1 MSGRLL
7 RPCVSLWGNHLGAAA
22 LLVNGV
28 EMMSSKLLEM
38 REVSKKFPGVYAL
51 KGVNFELESGEV
63 HALLGENGAGK
74 STLMKI
80 LGGIYRIDEGKIFIN
95 GQEVKIDD
103 VKDAQKYG
111 ISIIHQEIV
120 LVPYLSI
127 AENIYLGRE
136 PMTKAGFI
144 DEHTMFE
151 NAQQFLDDFD
161 LGLSART
168 LINEL
173 TVAQQQMIEIIKAV
187 SFNSKIIVM
196 DEPTSSLSEKEVDFL
211 FKTIRN
217 LKQQGVGMVY
227 ISHRMNE
234 LFEITDRITVMRDG
248 TYIGTVKTKETTNE
262 KLIAMMVGRE
272 LNNYYVRD
280 FSAPGETVLKVS
292 DLTKKGVLEGASFE
306 LKKGEILGFAG
317 LVGAGRSEL
326 MKCIFGLD
334 SFEQGEIFVNGSK
347 VAIKNPNDAIR
358 HKIAYVTE
366 NRKEEGLF
374 LIKSVQYN
382 MTIKILDEF
391 MKFFR
396 VNAKY
401 ENKET
406 DHYINELSI
415 KTPNAEQEVGNLSG
429 GNQQKVLISRWLATN
444 PKVLIL
450 DEPTRGV
457 DVGAKAEI
465 YTIMNRLVKEGVSII
480 MISSELPEVINMSDR
495 VAVMCK
501 GKIQTILNKDHF
513 SQETIMHYAT
523 GGH

>member
-1 MSGRLL
+1 MSHLL
-7 RPCVSLWGNHLGAAA
+7 
-22 LLVNGV
+22 LLNEVAY
-28 EMMSSKLLEM
+28 MSRKLLEM
-38 REVSKKFPGVYAL
+38 TGVNKRFPGVYAL
-51 KGVNFELESGEV
+51 KGVDFTLESGEV

-80 LGGIYRIDEGKIFIN
+80 LGGIYSIDEGNIFIK
-95 GQEVKIDD
+95 GDEVQIDG
-103 VKDAQKYG
+103 VKEAQKYG

-136 PMTKAGFI
+136 PLTKAGLI
-144 DEHTMFE
+144 DRKLMYE
-151 NAQQFLDDFD
+151 NAQKFLDDFEM
-161 LGLSART
+161 GLSAGT
-168 LINEL
+168 LVGSL

-187 SFNSKIIVM
+187 SFNSNIIIM
-196 DEPTSSLSEKEVDFL
+196 DEPTSSLSEKEVEFL

-217 LKQQGVGMVY
+217 LKAQGVGMVY

-234 LFEITDRITVMRDG
+234 LFQITDRITVMRDG
-248 TYIGTVKTKETTNE
+248 EYIGTVVTKETNIDD
-262 KLIAMMVGRE
+262 LIAMMVGRE
-272 LNNYYVRD
+272 LTNYYVRD
-280 FSAPGETVLKVS
+280 FGTPGEPVLQVS
-292 DLTKKGVLEGASFE
+292 NLSKKGVLDQASFE
-306 LKKGEILGFAG
+306 LYKGEILGFAG

-334 SFEQGEIFVNGSK
+334 PFDQGEIHMYGEK
-347 VAIKNPNDAIR
+347 VVIKNPNDAIKNR
-358 HKIAYVTE
+358 IAYVTE

-382 MTIKILDEF
+382 LTIKILDDF

-396 VNAKY
+396 VNSKY
-401 ENKET
+401 ENNVT
-406 DHYINELSI
+406 NDYIHELSI
-415 KTPNAEQEVGNLSG
+415 KTPNSEQTVGNLSG
-429 GNQQKVLISRWLATN
+429 GNQQKVLISRWLATK

-465 YTIMNRLVKEGVSII
+465 YTIINQLVKEGVSII

-495 VAVMCK
+495 IAVMSN
-501 GKIQTILNKDHF
+501 GKIQKFLSRDQF

-523 GGH
+523 GGN

>member
-1 MSGRLL
+1 MIR
-7 RPCVSLWGNHLGAAA
+7 
-22 LLVNGV
+22 
-28 EMMSSKLLEM
+28 KLLEM
-38 REVSKKFPGVYAL
+38 NGVNKRFPGVYAL
-51 KGVNFELESGEV
+51 KGVDFELESGEV

-80 LGGIYRIDEGKIFIN
+80 LGGIYSIDEGNIFIEGN
-95 GQEVKIDD
+95 AVKVND

-136 PMTKAGFI
+136 PLTKTGFI
-144 DEHTMFE
+144 DKKTMYE
-151 NAQQFLDDFD
+151 NAQKFLCDFD
-161 LGLSART
+161 LELTART
-168 LINEL
+168 PINKL

-196 DEPTSSLSEKEVDFL
+196 DEPTSSLTEKEVDFL

-217 LKQQGVGMVY
+217 LKEQGVGIVY

-248 TYIGTVKTKETTNE
+248 SYIGTVKTKDTTNE
-262 KLIAMMVGRE
+262 KLISMMVGRE
-272 LNNYYVRD
+272 LTSYYVRD
-280 FSAPGETVLKVS
+280 FSSTGECVLKVS
-292 DLTKKGVLEGASFE
+292 NLTKKGVLENANFE
-306 LKKGEILGFAG
+306 LMKGEILGFSG

-334 SFEQGEIFVNGSK
+334 AFEYGEIFVNGK
-347 VAIKNPNDAIR
+347 KIKIKNPNDAI
-358 HKIAYVTE
+358 KNGISYVTE

-374 LIKSVQYN
+374 LIQSVQYN
-382 MTIKILDEF
+382 ITIKILHEF
-391 MKFFR
+391 IKFFR
-396 VNAKY
+396 VDSKY
-401 ENKET
+401 ENNET
-406 DHYINELSI
+406 TNYIKDLSI
-415 KTPNAEQEVGNLSG
+415 KTPSHNEVVKNLSG
-429 GNQQKVLISRWLATN
+429 GNQQKVLISRWLATK
-444 PKVLIL
+444 PRVLIL

-465 YTIMNRLVKEGVSII
+465 YSIMNRLVKEGVSII

-495 VAVMCK
+495 VAVMYK
-501 GKIQTILNKDHF
+501 GKIQTILNKDRF

-523 GGH
+523 GGN